1 MYNRNRPNT
10 DRKDVFF
17 MKEII
22 IGTKK
27 TLSTLVTEDKLACAM
42 KSGSLPVFATP
53 AMAALM
59 EETAS
64 AALNEFLDEGETSV
78 GTALDL
84 KHTAATPLGM
94 TVTATAEIV
103 EVDRRRVSFSVT
115 VCDEKEEI
123 GSARHDRFIV
133 GAEKFLA
140 KANAKKDI

>member
-1 MYNRNRPNT
+1 M
-10 DRKDVFF
+10 KD
-17 MKEII
+17 II
-22 IGTKK
+22 LGTSH
-27 TLSTLVTEDKLACAM
+27 TLSTTVTEEKLACNM

-59 EETAS
+59 EETAA
-64 AALNEFLDEGETSV
+64 AALSIFLDEGETSV

-94 TVTATAEIV
+94 KVTATAEII
-103 EVDRRRVSFSVT
+103 EVDRRRVTFQVT
-115 VCDEKEEI
+115 VRDEQEEI

-140 KANAKKDI
+140 KANDKNQ

>member
-1 MYNRNRPNT
+1 M
-10 DRKDVFF
+10 KD
-17 MKEII
+17 II
-22 IGTKK
+22 LGTTH
-27 TLSTLVTEDKLACAM
+27 TLSTTVTEEKLACNM

-59 EETAS
+59 EETAA
-64 AALNEFLDEGETSV
+64 AALSIFLDEGETSV

-94 TVTATAEIV
+94 KVTATAEII
-103 EVDRRRVSFSVT
+103 EVDRRRVTFQVT
-115 VCDEKEEI
+115 VRDEQEEI

-140 KANAKKDI
+140 KKKKKNQ

>member
-1 MYNRNRPNT
+1 M
-10 DRKDVFF
+10 KD
-17 MKEII
+17 II
-22 IGTKK
+22 LGTTH
-27 TLSTLVTEDKLACAM
+27 TLSTTVTEEKLACNM

-59 EETAS
+59 EETAA
-64 AALNEFLDEGETSV
+64 AALSIFLDEGETSV

-94 TVTATAEIV
+94 KVTATAEII
-103 EVDRRRVSFSVT
+103 EVDRRRVTFQVT
-115 VCDEKEEI
+115 VRDEQEKI

-140 KANAKKDI
+140 KANAKNQ

>member
-1 MYNRNRPNT
+1 M
-10 DRKDVFF
+10 KD
-17 MKEII
+17 II
-22 IGTKK
+22 LGTSH
-27 TLSTLVTEDKLACAM
+27 TLSTTVTEEKLDCNM

-59 EETAS
+59 EETAA
-64 AALNEFLDEGETSV
+64 AALSIFLDEGETSV

-94 TVTATAEIV
+94 KVTATAEII
-103 EVDRRRVSFSVT
+103 EVDRRRVTFQVT
-115 VCDEKEEI
+115 VRDEQEEI

-140 KANAKKDI
+140 KANAKNQ

>member
-1 MYNRNRPNT
+1 M
-10 DRKDVFF
+10 KD
-17 MKEII
+17 II
-22 IGTKK
+22 LGTSH
-27 TLSTLVTEDKLACAM
+27 TLSTTVTEEKLACNM

-59 EETAS
+59 EETAA
-64 AALNEFLDEGETSV
+64 AALSIFLDEGETSV

-94 TVTATAEIV
+94 KVTATAEII
-103 EVDRRRVSFSVT
+103 EVDRRRVTFQVT
-115 VCDEKEEI
+115 VWDEQEEI

-140 KANAKKDI
+140 KANAKNQ

>member
-1 MYNRNRPNT
+1 M
-10 DRKDVFF
+10 KD
-17 MKEII
+17 II
-22 IGTKK
+22 LGTSH
-27 TLSTLVTEDKLACAM
+27 TLSTTVTEEKLACNM

-59 EETAS
+59 EETAA
-64 AALNEFLDEGETSV
+64 AALSIFLDEGKTSV

-94 TVTATAEIV
+94 KVTATAEII
-103 EVDRRRVSFSVT
+103 EVDRRRVTFQVT
-115 VCDEKEEI
+115 VRDEQEEI

-140 KANAKKDI
+140 KANAKNQ

>member
-1 MYNRNRPNT
+1 M
-10 DRKDVFF
+10 KD
-17 MKEII
+17 II
-22 IGTKK
+22 LGTTH
-27 TLSTLVTEDKLACAM
+27 TLSTTVTEEKLACNM

-59 EETAS
+59 EETAA
-64 AALNEFLDEGETSV
+64 AALSLFLDEGETSV

-94 TVTATAEIV
+94 KVTATAEII
-103 EVDRRRVSFSVT
+103 EVDRRRVTFQVT
-115 VCDEKEEI
+115 VRDEQEEI

-140 KANAKKDI
+140 KANAKNQ

>member
-1 MYNRNRPNT
+1 M
-10 DRKDVFF
+10 KD
-17 MKEII
+17 II
-22 IGTKK
+22 LGTSH
-27 TLSTLVTEDKLACAM
+27 TLSTTVTEEKLACNM

-59 EETAS
+59 EETAA
-64 AALNEFLDEGETSV
+64 AALSLFLDEGETSV

-94 TVTATAEIV
+94 KVTATAEII
-103 EVDRRRVSFSVT
+103 EVDRRRVTFQVT
-115 VCDEKEEI
+115 VRDEQEKI

-140 KANAKKDI
+140 KANAKNQ